1 MKFNKYSLKLHGGDA
16 LVMVSD
22 GILGCGNSWLKD
34 EIKAFGKKDASGF
47 SQDIVDSAR
56 RRCGERFDDMT
67 VITAVAEEI

>member
-1 MKFNKYSLKLHGGDA
+1 
-16 LVMVSD
+16 MVSD